1 MLFVLQEKETLLQQ
15 GFQREAARMQSE
27 IDSLKADMNKQE
39 TSQPST
45 VSKVLDGIGTAA
57 ALFLPGFIPKA
68 AGIGLS
74 WLSKRFWK
82 WICII
87 HTHSPKHRLYVLFS
101 NTAWIVLQLL
111 VIACEIGLLFS

>member
-74 WLSKRFWK
+74 WLSKRF
-82 WICII
+82 
-87 HTHSPKHRLYVLFS
+87 
-101 NTAWIVLQLL
+101 
-111 VIACEIGLLFS
+111 